1 MKTCM
6 KKLTALLMAA
16 VLMCTLAVP
25 GILAAE
31 NTITIKTVEDLMDLS
46 RNCTLDTWSR
56 GKTVILENDLDLQRT
71 DFTPIP
77 TFGGTFQGNGHKI
90 SGLKL
95 GGSGNVR
102 GLFRYI
108 QSGATVQDLTVAG
121 TIHPSDR
128 QNDLGLLAGSNAG
141 RVLNCAGLGTIIGD
155 NRIGGLIGT
164 NETGGELVS
173 SRFSGSVTGKHS
185 AGGVVGENH
194 GTMTRCENSGSI
206 NTKDLEDNPKTD
218 YTGLAQL
225 NSMDN
230 IPAYTDIGGVVGL
243 SDGTVQSCAN
253 TGTVGYDQIGYNIGG
268 VAGRS
273 SGWLDGCTNTG
284 AVAGRKDVGGIVGQ
298 LEPEVL
304 KTFSQDFLDKLL
316 TQLDS
321 LQDIMDRTA
330 NHADSISDSVHH
342 QMNDLSAKTRTV
354 KDIAKDLTDAMTD
367 WANGNIDQ
375 INELS
380 ARISWSLDQLDDIMD
395 DAVQLT
401 EELDKLIEQLE
412 LVRQKLVTASGVGDA
427 AADDFQ
433 NALSDLKEAADAI
446 AGALPGITSAMKDVI
461 SAINRGDPDEISA
474 ALVELVASLDG
485 LGGAIG
491 PLTNALVSIGKALGT
506 LMSFSS
512 AVKNALNQLEFVN
525 KAAARVNDRLT
536 DVTVG
541 LRNMIDE
548 LADMPEIK
556 IEPIGDD
563 ITDKGDALNDAMD
576 ALLDSGDALNRLLDD
591 SADTLIGDL
600 KAVNSQFR
608 SITNLIRSE
617 KSDWETDRDK
627 SLEDQIKDRFQDL
640 SDTCDLEKQHD
651 GRVSGSE
658 NSGTVTGNTNIGGI
672 LGSIGLELDFSVED
686 DVTKVGDSS
695 LNFRYQARALVSGCV
710 NNGAVAGKDD
720 YSGGIVGLAELGRVT
735 ACESYAAI
743 STDGSYAGGIIGS
756 SYGSVDNS
764 WAKCSVSAAD
774 YVGGIAG
781 YAETLTDCRAL
792 TTLTAD
798 AYVGAIAGDVFDNAT
813 VSGNR
818 FAGEIPGGI
827 DGISY
832 AGLAAPVDFDTL
844 CAGENV
850 PKAFTQLELT
860 FRADGQIVEVVP
872 FQYGRALDRLP
883 DIPAKKGCSAAWP
896 DIDYTCLTASQT
908 LDAIYTPYTSALT
921 DSTDGLPQLLVDG
934 SFSSNATVSHTT
946 EPVTWTDEK
955 NVTRSGEAVTVTVED
970 PDLLEISYT
979 VHYRLPD
986 TGKRYDLWVKTETGW
1001 EKQDSTVDG
1010 SYLLFTS
1017 DRETVTFCVQ
1027 ERTASPL
1034 LWVLLAVLNL
1044 LALMLAVIRIRKKRG
1059 LPRHRLL
1066 KKLRNARS
1074 AKHDKEA
1081 LPK

>member
-1 MKTCM
+1 MDAALRQLEYVNRAAERVS
-6 KKLTALLMAA
+6 KKL
-16 VLMCTLAVP
+16 
-25 GILAAE
+25 
-31 NTITIKTVEDLMDLS
+31 
-46 RNCTLDTWSR
+46 
-56 GKTVILENDLDLQRT
+56 ND
-71 DFTPIP
+71 
-77 TFGGTFQGNGHKI
+77 
-90 SGLKL
+90 
-95 GGSGNVR
+95 
-102 GLFRYI
+102 
-108 QSGATVQDLTVAG
+108 VA
-121 TIHPSDR
+121 
-128 QNDLGLLAGSNAG
+128 
-141 RVLNCAGLGTIIGD
+141 
-155 NRIGGLIGT
+155 
-164 NETGGELVS
+164 
-173 SRFSGSVTGKHS
+173 
-185 AGGVVGENH
+185 
-194 GTMTRCENSGSI
+194 
-206 NTKDLEDNPKTD
+206 
-218 YTGLAQL
+218 
-225 NSMDN
+225 
-230 IPAYTDIGGVVGL
+230 VGL
-243 SDGTVQSCAN
+243 
-253 TGTVGYDQIGYNIGG
+253 
-268 VAGRS
+268 
-273 SGWLDGCTNTG
+273 
-284 AVAGRKDVGGIVGQ
+284 
-298 LEPEVL
+298 
-304 KTFSQDFLDKLL
+304 
-316 TQLDS
+316 
-321 LQDIMDRTA
+321 
-330 NHADSISDSVHH
+330 
-342 QMNDLSAKTRTV
+342 NDM
-354 KDIAKDLTDAMTD
+354 IH
-367 WANGNIDQ
+367 
-375 INELS
+375 ELS
-380 ARISWSLDQLDDIMD
+380 EKPDI
-395 DAVQLT
+395 
-401 EELDKLIEQLE
+401 KI
-412 LVRQKLVTASGVGDA
+412 
-427 AADDFQ
+427 
-433 NALSDLKEAADAI
+433 
-446 AGALPGITSAMKDVI
+446 
-461 SAINRGDPDEISA
+461 DP
-474 ALVELVASLDG
+474 
-485 LGGAIG
+485 IG
-491 PLTNALVSIGKALGT
+491 P
-506 LMSFSS
+506 
-512 AVKNALNQLEFVN
+512 
-525 KAAARVNDRLT
+525 
-536 DVTVG
+536 
-541 LRNMIDE
+541 
-548 LADMPEIK
+548 
-556 IEPIGDD
+556 D

-600 KAVNSQFR
+600 KAINSQFR

-617 KSDWETDRDK
+617 KSDWEADRDK

-658 NSGTVTGNTNIGGI
+658 SSGTVTGNTNIGGI

-710 NNGAVAGKDD
+710 NNGAVVGKDD

-743 STDGSYAGGIIGS
+743 STDGSYAGGITGS

-798 AYVGAIAGDVFDNAT
+798 AYVGAIAGDVSDDAT

-832 AGLAAPVDFDTL
+832 AGLAEPVDFDTL
-844 CAGENV
+844 CADENV

-1034 LWVLLAVLNL
+1034 LWVLLAVLIL
-1044 LALMLAVIRIRKKRG
+1044 LALVLLVIRIRKKRG

>member
-1 MKTCM
+1 MKRIQ
-6 KKLTALLMAA
+6 KWSALLMA
-16 VLMCTLAVP
+16 VTLLFTLTAP
-25 GILAAE
+25 AALAAE
-31 NTITIKTVEDLMDLS
+31 STITIKTAEDLAELS
-46 RNCTLDTWSR
+46 RNCTLDTWSQ
-56 GKTVILENDLDLQRT
+56 GKTVILENDLDLHGV

-77 TFGGTFQGNGHKI
+77 TFSGTFQGNGHTI
-90 SGLKL
+90 SGLTL
-95 GGSGNVR
+95 TGSGNVR

-108 QSGATVQDLTVAG
+108 QTGATVQDLTVTG
-121 TIHPSDR
+121 TIHPNGHQD
-128 QNDLGLLAGSNAG
+128 DLGLLAGSNAG
-141 RVLNCAGLGTIIGD
+141 RILNCIASGTVMGD
-155 NRIGGLIGT
+155 NRIGGLVGI
-164 NETGGELVS
+164 NETGGELVGCA
-173 SRFSGSVTGKHS
+173 FSGSVTGKHS
-185 AGGVVGENH
+185 TAGVVGENR
-194 GTMTRCENSGSI
+194 GTLTRCSNSGSI
-206 NTKDLEDNPKTD
+206 NTHDLEDDPKTD
-218 YTGLAQL
+218 YTNLAQL
-225 NSMDN
+225 NSMEN
-230 IPAYTDIGGVVGL
+230 VPAYTDVGGVAGY
-243 SDGTVQSCAN
+243 SKGTIQSCSN
-253 TGTVGYDQIGYNIGG
+253 SGSVGYDQIGYNIGG

-354 KDIAKDLTDAMTD
+354 KDIAKELTDAMTD

-380 ARISWSLDQLDDIMD
+380 ARISWTLDRLDEIMD
-395 DAVQLT
+395 DAVDLT
-401 EELDKLIEQLE
+401 DELDQLIDKLDKVWEKLSDASGAGSSAASGLKPAVNLLAEANKSLQKAMNAAAAALEEVLKALPKKDTPEGQFELLKALEQLG
-412 LVRQKLVTASGVGDA
+412 TALGSFTAAMGDL
-427 AADDFQ
+427 
-433 NALSDLKEAADAI
+433 N
-446 AGALPGITSAMKDVI
+446 
-461 SAINRGDPDEISA
+461 
-474 ALVELVASLDG
+474 
-485 LGGAIG
+485 
-491 PLTNALVSIGKALGT
+491 KALQALDQPLDDLTRMG
-506 LMSFSS
+506 LS
-512 AVKNALNQLEFVN
+512 AQRAFDQLGIVN
-525 KAAARVNDRLT
+525 KAASRVSKKLND
-536 DVTVG
+536 VAVG
-541 LRNMIDE
+541 LNDMIHE
-548 LADMPEIK
+548 LSEKPDIR
-556 IEPIGDD
+556 IDPIGPE
-563 ITDKGDALNDAMD
+563 ITDKGDALSDAMD

-591 SADTLIGDL
+591 SADTLIADL

-617 KSDWETDRDK
+617 KSDWEADRDK

-710 NNGAVAGKDD
+710 NNGAVVGKDD

-743 STDGSYAGGIIGS
+743 STDGSYAGGITGS

-781 YAETLTDCRAL
+781 YGKTLSDCRSL
-792 TTLTAD
+792 VTVD
-798 AYVGAIAGDVFDNAT
+798 GGAYTGAIAGDVDEDGSVTSCLFTHETLGA
-813 VSGNR
+813 
-818 FAGEIPGGI
+818 I

-832 AGLAAPVDFDTL
+832 AGKAEPAAFDVL
-844 CAGENV
+844 CVGDTV
-850 PKAFTQLELT
+850 PKTFSQMELT
-860 FRADGQIVEVVP
+860 FRADGKVVAVVP
-872 FQYGRALDRLP
+872 FQYGRGIDSLP
-883 DIPAKKGCSAAWP
+883 EIPAKKGFSAVWP
-896 DIDYTCLTASQT
+896 DLDYTHLTASQT
-908 LDAIYTPYTSALT
+908 LDAVYTPYTSSLT
-921 DSTDGLPQLLVDG
+921 DDTQTLPQILVDG
-934 SFSSNATVSHTT
+934 SFSSRATVSHTS
-946 EPVTWTDEK
+946 EPVSWTDAK
-955 NVTRSGEAVTVTVED
+955 GTARTGTAVTVTVDD
-970 PDLLEISYT
+970 PDMTAISYT
-979 VHYRLPD
+979 VHYRLPED
-986 TGKRYDLWVKTETGW
+986 GKRYDLWVKTESGW

-1034 LWVLLAVLNL
+1034 LWVLLAVLIL
-1044 LALMLAVIRIRKKRG
+1044 LALMLVVIRIRKKRG
-1059 LPRHRLL
+1059 RQTIRSRLRKARQ
-1066 KKLRNARS
+1066 KKS
-1074 AKHDKEA
+1074 
-1081 LPK
+1081 

>member
-141 RVLNCAGLGTIIGD
+141 HVLNCAGLGTVIGD

-206 NTKDLEDNPKTD
+206 NAKDLEDNPKTD
-218 YTGLAQL
+218 YTDLAQL

-268 VAGRS
+268 
-273 SGWLDGCTNTG
+273 
-284 AVAGRKDVGGIVGQ
+284 VAGRKDVGGIVGQ

-474 ALVELVASLDG
+474 ALVELAASLDG

-525 KAAARVNDRLT
+525 KAATRVNDRLT
-536 DVTVG
+536 DVAVG
-541 LRNMIDE
+541 LNDMIHE
-548 LADMPEIK
+548 LSEKSGIK
-556 IEPIGDD
+556 IDPIGPE

-617 KSDWETDRDK
+617 KSDWEADRDK

-743 STDGSYAGGIIGS
+743 STDGSYAGGITGS

-798 AYVGAIAGDVFDNAT
+798 AYVGAIAGDVSDDAT

-832 AGLAAPVDFDTL
+832 AGLAEPVDFDTL
-844 CAGENV
+844 CADENV

>member
-56 GKTVILENDLDLQRT
+56 GKTVILGNDLDLQRT

-243 SDGTVQSCAN
+243 SDGTVQSCVN
-253 TGTVGYDQIGYNIGG
+253 TGTVGYDQIGYNIGA
-268 VAGRS
+268 VALADHAG
-273 SGWLDGCTNTG
+273 GT
-284 AVAGRKDVGGIVGQ
+284 VAGRKDVGGIVGQ

-474 ALVELVASLDG
+474 ALVELAASLDG

-525 KAAARVNDRLT
+525 KAATRVNDRLT

-617 KSDWETDRDK
+617 KSDWEADRDK
-627 SLEDQIKDRFQDL
+627 SLEAQIKDRFQDL

-743 STDGSYAGGIIGS
+743 STDGSYAGGITGS

-798 AYVGAIAGDVFDNAT
+798 AYVGAIAGDVSDDAT

-832 AGLAAPVDFDTL
+832 AGLAEPVDFDTL
-844 CAGENV
+844 CADENV

-908 LDAIYTPYTSALT
+908 LDAIYTP
-921 DSTDGLPQLLVDG
+921 
-934 SFSSNATVSHTT
+934 
-946 EPVTWTDEK
+946 
-955 NVTRSGEAVTVTVED
+955 
-970 PDLLEISYT
+970 
-979 VHYRLPD
+979 
-986 TGKRYDLWVKTETGW
+986 
-1001 EKQDSTVDG
+1001 
-1010 SYLLFTS
+1010 
-1017 DRETVTFCVQ
+1017 
-1027 ERTASPL
+1027 
-1034 LWVLLAVLNL
+1034 
-1044 LALMLAVIRIRKKRG
+1044 
-1059 LPRHRLL
+1059 
-1066 KKLRNARS
+1066 
-1074 AKHDKEA
+1074 
-1081 LPK
+1081 

>member
-243 SDGTVQSCAN
+243 SDGTVQSCVN

-321 LQDIMDRTA
+321 LQDVMDRTA

-401 EELDKLIEQLE
+401 EELDDLLDELE
-412 LVRQKLVTASGVGDA
+412 TVRKKLVTASDVGNTA
-427 AADDFQ
+427 IDDFQ
-433 NALSDLKEAADAI
+433 SAVKDLQAAA
-446 AGALPGITSAMKDVI
+446 AKLAAALPAINSAVKDVVD
-461 SAINRGDPDEISA
+461 ALNGGDPDEIAA
-474 ALVELVASLDG
+474 ALEKLS
-485 LGGAIG
+485 
-491 PLTNALVSIGKALGT
+491 
-506 LMSFSS
+506 
-512 AVKNALNQLEFVN
+512 NALNGLSDSASSLDAALKSIKQALDSLERLGRAVDAALRQLEYVN
-525 KAAARVNDRLT
+525 RAAERVSKKLND
-536 DVTVG
+536 VAVG
-541 LRNMIDE
+541 LNDMIHE
-548 LADMPEIK
+548 LSEKPDIK
-556 IEPIGDD
+556 IDPIGPD

-617 KSDWETDRDK
+617 KSDWEADRDK

-658 NSGTVTGNTNIGGI
+658 SSGTVTGNTNIGGI

-743 STDGSYAGGIIGS
+743 STDGSYAGGITGS

-798 AYVGAIAGDVFDNAT
+798 AYVGAIAGDVSDDAT

-832 AGLAAPVDFDTL
+832 AGLAEPVDFDTL
-844 CAGENV
+844 CADENV

-872 FQYGRALDRLP
+872 FQYGQGLDRLP